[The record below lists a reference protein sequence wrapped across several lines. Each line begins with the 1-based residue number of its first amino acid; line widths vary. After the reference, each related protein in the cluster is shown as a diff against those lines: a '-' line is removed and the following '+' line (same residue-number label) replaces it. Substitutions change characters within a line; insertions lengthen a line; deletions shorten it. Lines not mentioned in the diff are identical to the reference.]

1 MSAALLKAAGDA
13 LHAAASLL
21 AEVEAINAEML
32 ANPRP
37 VEPVKPPSRHF
48 LECMDGEERKPLCHS
63 RDRHGAG
70 WARGY
75 YTTDVAKVTCKR
87 CLKSLAKGGAK

>member
-1 MSAALLKAAGDA
+1 MSAALLRAAGDA
-13 LHAAASLL
+13 LYAAAGLL
-21 AEVEAINAEML
+21 QEAEALEAHMR

-37 VEPVKPPSRHF
+37 AEPVKPPSRHY
-48 LECMDGEERKPLCHS
+48 LEEMDGDQRKPLCHA

-75 YTTDVAKVTCKR
+75 YTSDVADVTCKR
-87 CLKSLAKGGAK
+87 CLKSLKKEKK